1 VDAVSRVRKA
11 TARTVTQALYEAVIT
26 RMGCPVT
33 VISDNGTQYSGGTF
47 RALHQE
53 LGIAHRLT
61 QPYTPQA
68 NPVERTNKTL
78 KIMVAQF
85 CEAD

>member
-11 TARTVTQALYEAVIT
+11 TARTVTQALYEAVVT